1 MNINIDITNSELN
14 AMAADVK
21 QRVEEARPGVQA
33 KMAVAFQEMVFANFG
48 PTGDYRPNEWPALQE
63 STIRSYRKRKPP
75 ITRTYATL
83 YITGRLM
90 NGVLL
95 DASNSPDS
103 MRVVAEDSNVPY
115 ATVHQYGG
123 GNGIPRRGYFP
134 LTADDEPTAEAQ
146 AVVLEA
152 ARTALLEALN

>member
-1 MNINIDITNSELN
+1 MNINLDITNSELN

-21 QRVEEARPGVQA
+21 RRVEEVRPGVQA

-48 PTGDYRPNEWPALQE
+48 PTGSYRPNEWPPLSPA
-63 STIRSYRKRKPP
+63 YAKKVG
-75 ITRTYATL
+75 RTYATL
-83 YITGRLM
+83 YVSGRLM

-123 GNGIPRRGYFP
+123 GNNIPRRGYFP
-134 LTADDEPTAEAQ
+134 MTADDEPTVEAQ

-152 ARTALLEALN
+152 ARAALLEALN